1 MEQRELEENM
11 RMTEETERKMIE
23 VSQLNSLF
31 GNYVLVQAKQIEQIY
46 LQVLPVSLIISVFV

>member
-1 MEQRELEENM
+1 MS
-11 RMTEETERKMIE
+11 MTEETERKMIE